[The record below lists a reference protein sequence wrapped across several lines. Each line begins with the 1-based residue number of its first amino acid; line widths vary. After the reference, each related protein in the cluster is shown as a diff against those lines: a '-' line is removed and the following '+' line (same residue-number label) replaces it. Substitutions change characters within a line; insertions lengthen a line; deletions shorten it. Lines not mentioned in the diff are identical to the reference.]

1 MQKSCVLRFIL
12 RPSFFQ
18 VSIVLP
24 VPAVNHKGK
33 ETRMSIRKYS
43 KDSLIG
49 ADGRFHYVG
58 KKIAGEYNKSV
69 WREEYYERKRI
80 APVKRTG
87 ADGKLLDFDDN
98 ASSRECSMELMIE
111 TGGVQHFGCVES
123 FEDAVLDRYEKNER
137 IEILNSFIPSLS
149 KNERDT
155 LYGMAMGISPDE
167 FQKEFGV
174 PKRTYSYRRAKLAE
188 KLRNMVLKEQDKRA
202 AVRAEASR

>member
-1 MQKSCVLRFIL
+1 M
-12 RPSFFQ
+12 SF
-18 VSIVLP
+18 
-24 VPAVNHKGK
+24 
-33 ETRMSIRKYS
+33 EKYS
-43 KDSLIG
+43 KDNLMG
-49 ADGRFHYVG
+49 ADGKYHYVG
-58 KKIAGEYNKSV
+58 EKIASEYNRSI
-69 WREEYYERKRI
+69 WREKHYERKQL

-87 ADGKLLDFDDN
+87 ADGKPLDFDDN

-123 FEDAVLDRYEKNER
+123 FEDAVLDRFEKNER
-137 IEILNSFIPSLS
+137 IEIINSFIPSLS
-149 KNERDT
+149 NNEKDT

-202 AVRAEASR
+202 AARAEASR